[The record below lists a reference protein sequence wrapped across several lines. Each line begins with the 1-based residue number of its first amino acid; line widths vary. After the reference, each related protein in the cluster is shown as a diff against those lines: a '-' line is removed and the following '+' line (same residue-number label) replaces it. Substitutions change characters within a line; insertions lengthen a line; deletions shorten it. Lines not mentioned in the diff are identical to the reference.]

1 MTPRPRPRSV
11 NKGVSGITAEDKA
24 EDEKVGL
31 HKMECVDMKQR
42 VKAKLREFETRLSLA
57 P

>member
-31 HKMECVDMKQR
+31 HKPECLDMKQR
-42 VKAKLREFETRLSLA
+42 VKAI
-57 P
+57 